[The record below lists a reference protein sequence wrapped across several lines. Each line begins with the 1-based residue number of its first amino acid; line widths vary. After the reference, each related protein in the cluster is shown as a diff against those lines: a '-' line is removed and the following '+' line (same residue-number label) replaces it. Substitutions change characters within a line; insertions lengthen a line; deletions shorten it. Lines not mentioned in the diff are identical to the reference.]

1 MPAYRVESSRPV
13 RSRDSAVFL
22 SLACFRY
29 MKATAPSVSALT
41 TTAPMTHGLP
51 NLASPAVS
59 AAKSIDDR
67 ATVAF
72 LRAPPGRRLISI
84 MVSEGEDAPMVRNSL
99 SGSCDLPERE
109 PDREHHHRPDIICD
123 ERFESAVT
131 HLQVCHRVREERSNA
146 NALAQLVVETGN
158 ACAPAAGIDLL
169 QLRAAAAL
177 LEECDGPFHADGNLF
192 DASLEHRI
200 DVGRLVEPLQERLRL
215 FDAETPLT
223 HQILTQSARSDG
235 DVASQDRP
243 TFVAHVDRRALLSN
257 FQQPHVP

>member
-1 MPAYRVESSRPV
+1 MCEERWE
-13 RSRDSAVFL
+13 
-22 SLACFRY
+22 
-29 MKATAPSVSALT
+29 
-41 TTAPMTHGLP
+41 
-51 NLASPAVS
+51 S
-59 AAKSIDDR
+59 AATPLK
-67 ATVAF
+67 
-72 LRAPPGRRLISI
+72 
-84 MVSEGEDAPMVRNSL
+84 
-99 SGSCDLPERE
+99 
-109 PDREHHHRPDIICD
+109 
-123 ERFESAVT
+123 
-131 HLQVCHRVREERSNA
+131 VCHGVREERSNA

-235 DVASQDRP
+235 DVASQDRH
-243 TFVAHVDRRALLSN
+243 TFVEDVDRRDVISN
-257 FQQPHVP
+257 VEQPDDARHRVGVIDLEAIVEREGVDIDDP